1 MIINKS
7 NQKEKFIL
15 DNFRLCLQ
23 RNSHEFDSSYILK
36 ISTYSFSYKAIW
48 DLILNINNLCFLNRA
63 RLKRV
68 HLFVDSSCYLA
79 QSKQNNL
86 KLVEEISKK
95 LKESKQPLNI
105 ELIEVY
111 TSTQKSRYF
120 HVKAYCL
127 HEENEKNWS
136 LIVGSAN
143 ASISGLQNGNTELLY
158 LATKTSAFYK
168 FQAFFA
174 EENREFKRI
183 ERLQI
188 RNNSYE
194 YELNDSVYEKIK
206 RMFYFN
212 HYKAL
217 ELLKLKH
224 PKYAT
229 ALLEFFDLSGF
240 AGEDNTEI
248 LELFDLSDLAEEDNV
263 QTIQNKLDNLEF
275 KVKLLQLG
283 CFIGSNWSD
292 LHSINKIIYTE
303 IYRYNKEPDSDDL
316 QIPPYFDV
324 DNNGKQL
331 LEIKFPSKTKKRH
344 INSSQNPHLFSDE
357 SDKILR
363 LSDSILR
370 LTSKK
375 KDNRETFAIPTCLG
389 RWIPKRLISM
399 SDPVDAQNTFQ
410 KTIDDILKHLK
421 DSKKDLIKIV
431 DECYTELQDKS
442 YPITTSP
449 EKKVEEIINKFENLQ
464 NTNDYEIKRT
474 IEVFSTF
481 ELPYDLEE
489 EERIEEVYQS
499 LIDSCNHYCR
509 GEKQTKS
516 KKDELC
522 ECILEANKNKNIS
535 ILENYIISI
544 LENYIIF
551 KKTD

>member
-1 MIINKS
+1 
-7 NQKEKFIL
+7 
-15 DNFRLCLQ
+15 
-23 RNSHEFDSSYILK
+23 
-36 ISTYSFSYKAIW
+36 
-48 DLILNINNLCFLNRA
+48 
-63 RLKRV
+63 
-68 HLFVDSSCYLA
+68 LFVDSSCYLA

-283 CFIGSNWSD
+283 CFIGGDWSD

-303 IYRYNKEPDSDDL
+303 IYRYKYKENPDSDDL

-324 DNNGKQL
+324 DNNGKKSFS
-331 LEIKFPSKTKKRH
+331 IKFPSKPKKRH
-344 INSSQNPHLFSDE
+344 INSSQNPDLFSDE

-363 LSDSILR
+363 LSDSIR
-370 LTSKK
+370 SLTSKK
-375 KDNRETFAIPTCLG
+375 KNNRRTFAIPTCLG
-389 RWIPKRLISM
+389 QWIPKHLISM

-421 DSKKDLIKIV
+421 NSKKDLIKII
-431 DECYTELQDKS
+431 DECYTELKDKG

-449 EKKVEEIINKFENLQ
+449 EKKVEEIINKKVEEIINKFENLQ
-464 NTNDYEIKRT
+464 NINDYELKRT

-499 LIDSCNHYCR
+499 LIDSCNYYCR
-509 GEKQTKS
+509 GKKKNKS
-516 KKDELC
+516 KKDKLC

-535 ILENYIISI
+535 IL
-544 LENYIIF
+544 
-551 KKTD
+551 DGVC